1 MATNAKDKSTTTTQP
16 PQRTYLISSTQLTDI
31 MWYLMSRPYA
41 EVVKLMNMLGTLG
54 QLDPK
59 IGADFVKQQSAGMV
73 DAKKWYRFSK
83 TVIGHDRKNLIPKHE
98 ITKFIKLVELEKS
111 KWIGSNWKLAS
122 HFMHIEDKTC

>member
-31 MWYLMSRPYA
+31 MRYLMSRPYA

-59 IGADFVKQQSAGMV
+59 IGADFVKKQSTDTI
-73 DAKKWYRFSK
+73 DAKK
-83 TVIGHDRKNLIPKHE
+83 
-98 ITKFIKLVELEKS
+98 
-111 KWIGSNWKLAS
+111 
-122 HFMHIEDKTC
+122 